1 MPRKVKRSG
10 KSGKVSSRSVSSVK
24 NSGKKVNNSVK
35 KSGGSV
41 KNSRKRVNKLDN
53 SSLTKRPNSVFY
65 AVILLFITLLVGV
78 VRSFFELSSLGE
90 EVSIAFVIVIQLFV
104 LMILALFFYMI
115 WIGKNWA
122 RITLLVFFVIGII
135 FYVDSVFN
143 VIMNYSVLKV
153 FDIFGFIGFIQIV
166 LQLTALILLF
176 SKSSSLWFRGLKNR

>member
-176 SKSSSLWFRGLKNR
+176 SKSSSLWFRGLKSK